1 MNTVTIYRKRGG
13 GENTRIL
20 EYKGQY
26 IGFAHAI
33 EDDGGQHSYARW
45 AREFDDYIPH
55 DYKPEQIGALVVR
68 YTEDPTLK
76 LYLLT
81 QEVNRGYDTY
91 DSCVVVAETR
101 EDAKQ
106 ITPSPVRWAGLS
118 WDGLSWARDPKDVE
132 VEYIGTASGHL
143 SAGDVVCSSF
153 NAG

>member
-55 DYKPEQIGALVVR
+55 DYKSEQLGALVVQ
-68 YTEDPTLK
+68 YTEGPKLN
-76 LYLLT
+76 LYLLSQT
-81 QEVNRGYDTY
+81 QNGGWDTH
-91 DSCVVVAETR
+91 DSCLVVAETR
-101 EDAKQ
+101 EDARQ
-106 ITPSPVRWAGLS
+106 INPSSGGWGRTYS
-118 WDGLSWARDPKDVE
+118 SWARDHKDVE
-132 VEYIGTASGHL
+132 VEYIGAASVHL
-143 SAGDVVCSSF
+143 SAGDIVCSSF